1 MADAFAGFSPRLAAA
16 LRSAGV
22 TFDGKSRS
30 SSSPGWGSFTQR
42 DLDNQHLSQQI
53 GRTTG
58 EITHRVGAPS
68 QAAVMGGLA
77 FSKDDIEAEHT
88 QVDKLYQQYQ
98 DALDRAA
105 QEGQPI
111 QKHRGWFTRAM
122 DYISRPGQATEALIL
137 GDKGASK
144 GQENH
149 GNFFSD
155 RFKGAGHALTG
166 SAHYSYG
173 NALYKSGVR
182 NKWILGLG
190 GLAGDIVLDPTS
202 YAGIGVASHAVAA
215 PAQAARTLDIA
226 TKFVGA
232 DKAAALSEKL
242 GADIAAGTSV
252 IPPRKLSAYAKAG
265 TETIDQVSKEVGN
278 AALLNARASLKAAT
292 NNPKALLGVDAAR
305 IMEEAPANASRQL
318 TELLHANLDQQV
330 QRSLKLSFAGKGL
343 AELPLPM
350 AAQHA
355 LAAAGKVDM
364 VGRTLDAFDRAFH
377 TGTRFDNALTV
388 VKAREAG
395 RAQRRIEVGRQLI
408 NQTFTGTDRAAR
420 RAFMEGLSTTG
431 RSVGGHGLA
440 TNGAGEDVADAAHQ
454 MLSDLDQHI
463 DFAGDGSKPLT
474 VSDLNRYLPGKR
486 GPDTRGNYYKF
497 DKTTLPEVKAGTRDT
512 LVKVKAAG
520 LADLIKANG
529 TYLRHVDPA
538 KFLYALHIAVE
549 KGVARDQLGQAIRE
563 WGIPANLSPEV
574 PNPAT
579 GKTMPNTSAAKQ
591 LVDRHGYAPIYTKG
605 HSQEASGFYAK
616 HLEGLV
622 FAPEVRKGLL
632 RVIDIAEHAEKRGDI
647 LRTFDTVQGII
658 KKVLTLPTPAFH
670 LRNSLGDV
678 MVSAADG
685 VFGPRG
691 IASYQQAGRAMASL
705 RRLRKSD
712 DAGPMNDI
720 MTAGVDPVTGQ
731 APSAIEAMAQLLQA
745 TPEAPGAGKRIM
757 RAPRDWPDAPGGYL
771 TDAQLWAAYNHAGLN
786 QGMVAGDLGM
796 EQGVRGPIADALAP
810 ASQMMDKLTKASAAR
825 ENFFR
830 LAHFIDRLK
839 RSKAP
844 TLEKAAEEAA
854 FFVRKFHFD
863 YTDVTPF
870 EQTVMARV
878 MPFYKWQRFATPL
891 MLQLFF
897 AKPGVILNWQR
908 AQAGLSATIGGYHND
923 DDMLPTADQIL
934 PEYFSD
940 ASMYPL
946 YQSARGNNVYMN
958 PGVPSTSVLT
968 QTLGLGGGT
977 PREVLGKIGG
987 NLVSS
992 TTPFIA
998 APYELATGRRTFGG
1012 GDIPTGGFAQYMA
1025 TRFGGPVAT
1034 LGAAKFSG
1042 KEDFD
1047 TRMFSALS
1055 GLGLSENTPKKQSA
1069 YLNQLLREIRANRKK
1084 AGIEPETTS
1093 GRPSRP
1099 SRGDR

>member
-1 MADAFAGFSPRLAAA
+1 MADALAGFSPRLAAA
-16 LRSAGV
+16 LRAAGV
-22 TFDGKSRS
+22 SFTGSRS
-30 SSSPGWGSFTQR
+30 RSTPAGWGTFTQR
-42 DLDNQHLSQQI
+42 DLDNQHLSQQM
-53 GRTTG
+53 GRTVG
-58 EITHRVGAPS
+58 NITHQVAAPT

-77 FSKDDIEAEHT
+77 FSQDQIKAEHD
-88 QVDKLYQQYQ
+88 QVNKLYQQYQ

-122 DYISRPGQATEALIL
+122 DYISRPGQATEALIM
-137 GDKGASK
+137 GDKGAAP
-144 GQENH
+144 GQEVH
-149 GNFFSD
+149 GGFFAD

-166 SAHYSYG
+166 SGHYSYG

-182 NKWILGLG
+182 NKWVLGLG

-202 YAGIGVASHAVAA
+202 YAGVGIAKHAVDV
-215 PAQAARTLDIA
+215 PAQAARTLDVA

-232 DKAAALSEKL
+232 ERAAALSQKL
-242 GADIAAGTSV
+242 GADIAAGKVV
-252 IPPRKLSAYAKAG
+252 IPPRQLSSYAKAG
-265 TETIDQVSKEVGN
+265 TETIDQVSKDVGA
-278 AALLNARASLKAAT
+278 AALANARASLKAAT
-292 NNPKALLGVDAAR
+292 GDPKALLGSVASAR

-330 QRSLKLSFAGKGL
+330 QRSLKFSFAGKSVG
-343 AELPLPM
+343 ELPLPL
-350 AAQHA
+350 AAQQA
-355 LAAAGKVDM
+355 LATAGKIDM
-364 VGRTLDAFDRAFH
+364 VGRTLSVFDRAFH

-388 VKAREAG
+388 TKARAAG
-395 RAQRRIEVGRQLI
+395 VAQRRIEVGRQLI

-420 RAFMEGLSTTG
+420 RAFMEGLATTG
-431 RSVGGHGLA
+431 RTVGGHGLA
-440 TNGAGEDVADAAHQ
+440 VNGAGEDVADAAHQ
-454 MLSDLDQHI
+454 MLSDLDQYI
-463 DFAGDGSKPLT
+463 DFAGDGSKLLT

-486 GPDTRGNYYKF
+486 GPDTKGNYYKF
-497 DKTTLPEVKAGTRDT
+497 DKTTLPVVKEGTRDT
-512 LVKVKAAG
+512 VVKVKVEG
-520 LADLIKANG
+520 LGDLIKANG
-529 TYLRHVDPA
+529 DYLRHVDPA
-538 KFLYALHIAVE
+538 KLMYALHIAVE
-549 KGVARDQLGQAIRE
+549 KGVARDQLGRAIRE
-563 WGIPANLSPEV
+563 WGIPANLAPEV
-574 PNPAT
+574 PHPAS
-579 GKTMPNTSAAKQ
+579 GKPMPNTSAAKQ
-591 LVDRHGYAPIYTKG
+591 LVDKHGYAPIYTKG
-605 HSQEASGFYAK
+605 HGQEASGFYAK

-622 FAPEVRKGLL
+622 FAPDVRKGLL
-632 RVIDIAEHAEKRGDI
+632 RVIDVAEHAEKRGDL
-647 LRTFDTVQGII
+647 LRAFDTVQGVM

-670 LRNSLGDV
+670 LRNSFGDF
-678 MVSAADG
+678 MVGTADG

-691 IASYQQAGRAMASL
+691 MASYQQAGRAMTSL
-705 RRLRKSD
+705 RRLRKSE
-712 DAGPMNDI
+712 DAGPMNEL
-720 MTAGVDPVTGQ
+720 MTQGVDPVTGQ
-731 APSAIEAMAQLLQA
+731 APNAIDALAQMLQA

-757 RAPRDWPDAPGGYL
+757 RAPRSWPDAPGGYL

-796 EQGVRGPIADALAP
+796 EQAVRGPVADAVAP
-810 ASQMMDKLTKASAAR
+810 ASELMDKLTKASAAR

-854 FFVRKFHFD
+854 FYVRKFHFD

-940 ASMYPL
+940 AAMYPL
-946 YQSARGNNVYMN
+946 YQSARGNNVYTN
-958 PGVPSTSVLT
+958 PGIPSTSVLN
-968 QTLGLGGGT
+968 QTLGMGGGT

-992 TTPFIA
+992 TTPFAA

-1012 GDIPTGGFAQYMA
+1012 GEIPTGGFAQYMA
-1025 TRFGGPVAT
+1025 TRFAGPVAGLT
-1034 LGAAKFSG
+1034 AAKLSG

-1047 TRMFSALS
+1047 TRMFSSLS

-1069 YLNQLLREIRANRKK
+1069 YLNQLLREIRANRRK
-1084 AGIEPETTS
+1084 AGLESDTG
-1093 GRPSRP
+1093 GRPGRP
-1099 SRGDR
+1099 ERGGR